1 MRQNIIVVS
10 GIAISLLV
18 GCGSSMH
25 VQTATVPDTDLSGYA
40 TWAFVPGMPKTT
52 GDPRVDNTAVVG
64 FIRSA
69 VATELAAKGYVRA
82 DSGAPDFFVNHHAAL
97 QDKLDVATLNDYY
110 DYNYYGSSAN
120 LWGYMR
126 PYGHSQAV
134 SGVSEISVG
143 SLVLDVLDGET
154 NEIVWRGFA
163 EAELSREEASNGDGS
178 RISEAVQRM
187 FKEFPSR

>member
-1 MRQNIIVVS
+1 
-10 GIAISLLV
+10 
-18 GCGSSMH
+18 
-25 VQTATVPDTDLSGYA
+25 
-40 TWAFVPGMPKTT
+40 MPKTT

-64 FIRSA
+64 YIRAA
-69 VATELAAKGYVRA
+69 VTTELAAKGYAQA

-110 DYNYYGSSAN
+110 DYPYYGSSAS

-126 PYGHSQAV
+126 PYGYSQAV

-143 SLVLDVLDGET
+143 SLVLDILDGKT

-163 EAELSREEASNGDGS
+163 EAELSREEASSSDGS
-178 RISEAVQRM
+178 RINEAVQRM